1 MRKRNVERPEFC
13 RAQNIGCGRQA
24 GGAAQLSAPPGLN
37 PVEREKIVQ
46 SAALAWCNMGA
57 VKKGDSMYKV
67 KTLNNISVKGLD
79 RFSREHFQLGGD
91 LPDPDAILV
100 RSQKLTLADI
110 TPSLRAVGRAGAG
123 VNNIP
128 VAEYT
133 AKGVVV
139 FNTPG
144 ANANAVK
151 ELVMAGLL
159 LSQRGIVQGMAYVD
173 GLGDYTDKAELNQ
186 QVEAAK
192 KQFKGGEL
200 KGKTLGILGL
210 GAIGSMVAEM
220 ALQMGMTVLGY
231 DPALSVDAAWRLSSQ
246 VKKVD
251 SMQALFARADLIT
264 LHIPALASTT
274 GIINA
279 ETLANFKPGAVLL
292 NFAREELVNN
302 IDLLAALES
311 GHIAQYISDF
321 PTPTLIGKPGVS
333 ATPHLGASTEEAEEN
348 CAVMVAD
355 QMIDFL
361 ENGNIRNSVNFPNLT
376 LERTQGY
383 RLALANRNVP
393 RILGSVLSILADRN
407 INVIDMLN
415 KSREEVA
422 YNLIDVEAEPTEEL
436 VRAIEGI
443 EGVINVKVF

>member
-1 MRKRNVERPEFC
+1 MD
-13 RAQNIGCGRQA
+13 
-24 GGAAQLSAPPGLN
+24 GA
-37 PVEREKIVQ
+37 
-46 SAALAWCNMGA
+46 
-57 VKKGDSMYKV
+57 
-67 KTLNNISVKGLD
+67 
-79 RFSREHFQLGGD
+79 

-100 RSQKLTLADI
+100 RSQKLTLADV

-128 VAEYT
+128 VLEYT
-133 AKGVVV
+133 QRGIVV

-151 ELVMAGLL
+151 ELVLAGLL
-159 LSQRGIVQGMAYVD
+159 LSQRGIIQGIAYVD
-173 GLGDYTDKAELNQ
+173 GLGDYTDKAALNQ
-186 QVEAAK
+186 LVEAAK

-220 ALQMGMTVLGY
+220 ALQMDMNVLGY
-231 DPALSVDAAWRLSSQ
+231 DPALSVDAAWRLSSRVQ
-246 VKKVD
+246 KVD
-251 SMQALFARADLIT
+251 SMQALFARADMIS
-264 LHIPALASTT
+264 LHIPALEATT

-279 ETLANFKPGAVLL
+279 ETLATFKPGAVLL

-302 IDLLAALES
+302 LDLLAALES
-311 GHIAQYISDF
+311 GQIGQYISDF
-321 PTPTLIGKPGVS
+321 PTPSLIGKPGVL

-355 QMIDFL
+355 QIIDFL

-376 LERTQGY
+376 LERSNGY
-383 RLALANRNVP
+383 RIALANRNVP

-415 KSREEVA
+415 KSREDVA
-422 YNLIDVEAEPTEEL
+422 YNLIDVEVEPTEDL
-436 VRAIEGI
+436 VRAIEKI
-443 EGVINVKVF
+443 DGVINVRVF